1 MQITCMKIEFVMILK
16 KNLKKYRDLYVQGN
30 TLSLADIFGNFKNMC
45 LEIYELDPAK
55 FLSTPGLAWQAT
67 QKRLN

>member
-55 FLSTPGLAWQAT
+55 FLSTLGLAWQKT